1 MKKLTFTLAA
11 ALLTAIP
18 SMAEDTTVK
27 TLYEGEPKEVTWEN
41 TLTIPADQF
50 ADNINIGDY
59 IYITFSKTTDVI
71 EIKANGTWLPG
82 SRLTQLGDNSTD
94 FKAYI
99 TTDML
104 AALKEY
110 GMEICGAS
118 FTVTGVSIR
127 NDGFNMP
134 ENAIWGGYFWV
145 DNWNT
150 LEIFKSAF
158 ANYKDQRYMNIYLSD
173 DVKDYTGYFMKVLT
187 KWDPETVWANNDEI
201 KHENKLAVVDLKAIK
216 VAESL
221 AAEGVN
227 AVMIQGNKEAGDP
240 FNIVA
245 VTLTNDDIT
254 TGVDNIIENDGNVLV
269 DVYNLQGVKVRSL
282 VPSETA
288 TEGLPAGMYIAG
300 NKKVMVK

>member
-1 MKKLTFTLAA
+1 MCAA
-11 ALLTAIP
+11 MPL
-18 SMAEDTTVK
+18 MAEVTTVK

-50 ADNINIGDY
+50 TDGIKIGDY

-82 SRLTQLGDNSTD
+82 SNFTQLGDNATE

-104 AALKEY
+104 AALKQY

-118 FTVTGVSIR
+118 FTVTGVSIC

-134 ENAIWGGYFWV
+134 ENAVWGGYFWV
-145 DNWNT
+145 DDWKT

-158 ANYKDQRYMNIYLSD
+158 ANYKNQRYMNIYLSE
-173 DVKDYTGYFMKVLT
+173 DVQDYTGYFLKVLT
-187 KWDPETVWANNDEI
+187 KWDPETVWANNDQI
-201 KHENKLAVVDLKAIK
+201 THEKQLAVVDLKDVK
-216 VAESL
+216 VAETL

-227 AVMIQGNKEAGDP
+227 AVMIQGNKEQGNP

-245 VTLTNDDIT
+245 VTLSDVP
-254 TGVDNIIENDGNVLV
+254 TGVNNIIENEGNELV

-282 VPSETA
+282 VPAETA

-300 NKKVMVK
+300 AKKVLVK

>member
-11 ALLTAIP
+11 PLLAAIP

-187 KWDPETVWANNDEI
+187 KWDPETVWANNDQI
-201 KHENKLAVVDLKAIK
+201 KHENKLAVVDLKDIK

-245 VTLTNDDIT
+245 VTLTNDDVT
-254 TGVDNIIENDGNVLV
+254 TGVDNIIGNEGNVLI

-300 NKKVMVK
+300 DKKLMVK